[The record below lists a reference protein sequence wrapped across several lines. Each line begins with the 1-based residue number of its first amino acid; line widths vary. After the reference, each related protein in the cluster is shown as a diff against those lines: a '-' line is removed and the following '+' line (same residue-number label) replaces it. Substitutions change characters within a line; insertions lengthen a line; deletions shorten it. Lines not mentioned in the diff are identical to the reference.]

1 MRIGGGEGCGV
12 SRQSKTHYNGLTG
25 LIGPVTGMKVDHI
38 SRIPWIPNRM
48 VQCTAHSEISYRRQF
63 ARSLNWQVVTAGEN
77 LQNCSTQSWIVDES
91 SLEST
96 QNKTEIL
103 DTLRL
108 VKINYFGMHKSCQV
122 RKSKCLEICALF
134 TVQSTIHITNT
145 AQQQQIRDTPAGVRL
160 AIHLGVFSKHAHE
173 YQSINDIIIATKT
186 NQLATLQSPQNVP
199 MSIVQA
205 SKYTYLSEQIW
216 RRTEEEGGWFYL
228 VLKLGRGRVAE

>member
-1 MRIGGGEGCGV
+1 MRIV
-12 SRQSKTHYNGLTG
+12 YSAVHNPHY
-25 LIGPVTGMKVDHI
+25 
-38 SRIPWIPNRM
+38 
-48 VQCTAHSEISYRRQF
+48 QHS
-63 ARSLNWQVVTAGEN
+63 T
-77 LQNCSTQSWIVDES
+77 T
-91 SLEST
+91 T
-96 QNKTEIL
+96 
-103 DTLRL
+103 
-108 VKINYFGMHKSCQV
+108 
-122 RKSKCLEICALF
+122 
-134 TVQSTIHITNT
+134 TNT
-145 AQQQQIRDTPAGVRL
+145 GHACWLRL